1 MEGTMEEL
9 NMQENKGEDL
19 GLETK
24 IKQRKD
30 NLRKAIIA
38 YGKNTK
44 FFILFILFL
53 CSSMITIIT
62 VSVVLS
68 GASGI
73 DISQESISQIPLGL
87 LYVLQIPSIMIP
99 LIGLYMIYRAS
110 KFEDISKLY
119 SAFSLLSIYTHILLG
134 IIVLSGAVVLL
145 AVTMMLMMMQFAVA
159 LTLGIIFGI
168 VFFFNFKLLT
178 TITKILSDLMDI
190 CDLDYHK
197 VNPKTPN
204 FLRLRNFM
212 IALFII
218 VLIGQLFTIFNQQ
231 AMDNPSSSALI
242 TIFGRYHIV
251 TYLVSVFNIV
261 ILGYT
266 VYLLN
271 DVDEHISEYESF
283 N

>member
-1 MEGTMEEL
+1 MEEL